1 MRLIT
6 WAIRFALFVVLL
18 AFAAKNTDPVTLRFY
33 FDLAWQAPLVA
44 LLLAFFAAGAV
55 LGLIAMS
62 GTYLA
67 QRKEIARLQRSIGVS
82 MIYVSHDLS
91 VVGSIADRIAVMY
104 DGSVVSVKNASEWT
118 ERTLGASMTGIYRQS
133 A

>member
-1 MRLIT
+1 MRVLT
-6 WAIRFALFVVLL
+6 WAIRIALFVLLL
-18 AFAAKNTDPVTLRFY
+18 AFAARNTDPVTLRFY

-67 QRKEIARLQRSIGVS
+67 QRREIGRLRRIESAGKDRSAPAAFQPPAAEG
-82 MIYVSHDLS
+82 
-91 VVGSIADRIAVMY
+91 
-104 DGSVVSVKNASEWT
+104 
-118 ERTLGASMTGIYRQS
+118 
-133 A
+133 

>member
-1 MRLIT
+1 MRVLT

-67 QRKEIARLQRSIGVS
+67 QRREIARLQR
-82 MIYVSHDLS
+82 
-91 VVGSIADRIAVMY
+91 AD
-104 DGSVVSVKNASEWT
+104 ASRPEFK
-118 ERTLGASMTGIYRQS
+118 LASASQPPAAEG
-133 A
+133 